1 MLDALIT
8 SKTRARLLEVF
19 IKDPA
24 SRHYL
29 RGLERELG
37 ESATPLRRE
46 LLRLERLGLLIATDE
61 ANIRYYAVNRQSP
74 LYAQLTALSGV
85 GASPSSG
92 ATVKTAPDAAVVAGA
107 VDIDSVAPTPLRVAV
122 VPVAEKSVP
131 LPRVR
136 RWSRR
141 LVLAAVA
148 IAVGLSANII
158 GMVYVERRIAR
169 LAMSQESTQLLRE
182 ALVPLAVSS
191 TPSQQQA
198 SYVETSSARFRM
210 VPGTW

>member
-1 MLDALIT
+1 MLEALIT

-85 GASPSSG
+85 VTSTPSG
-92 ATVKTAPDAAVVAGA
+92 ETVKMVPDGAVLEGAVVASAPPRAAVVPA
-107 VDIDSVAPTPLRVAV
+107 
-122 VPVAEKSVP
+122 AEKSVP
-131 LPRVR
+131 LPRAR

-141 LVLAAVA
+141 LVLAVVA
-148 IAVGLSANII
+148 IAVGLSVNIL

-169 LAMSQESTQLLRE
+169 LAMSQESTRLSRE
-182 ALVPLAVSS
+182 ALVLPAVSS
-191 TPSQQQA
+191 IPSQQQA